1 MFQSELETVYEEK
14 NRRDDMILNQ
24 AIEKLMETYFR
35 PHPYAYPIIG
45 SAENLKN
52 PRLSEMRKFFEAYY
66 VSSNM
71 GLILSGDFDT
81 ERVLP
86 ILE

>member
-24 AIEKLMETYFR
+24 AIERLMEIYFR

-52 PRLSEMRKFFEAYY
+52 PRLSEIRKFFEA
-66 VSSNM
+66 
-71 GLILSGDFDT
+71 
-81 ERVLP
+81 
-86 ILE
+86 